1 MNGDSSMFLFLDK
14 RTYQVLKFI
23 YFFWTRDCV
32 SNLIDRFQ
40 NLCGPGA
47 EDLEGKQG
55 NEGYRSVQVRI
66 GSKVLKTARQET
78 NSTLFQ
84 CNLQIIVH
92 THMVQLVNLG
102 QTG

>member
-1 MNGDSSMFLFLDK
+1 MFLLLDK

-23 YFFWTRDCV
+23 YFFWTRDRV

-40 NLCGPGA
+40 NLCGPGVE
-47 EDLEGKQG
+47 EDLEGKRG
-55 NEGYRSVQVRI
+55 NEGYRSVQVRV

-84 CNLQIIVH
+84 CNLQIIVRTH
-92 THMVQLVNLG
+92 TVQLVNLG